1 MLLRCSFICI
11 VIVWCLIKP
20 LHAASEDLRQR
31 LTEREDKRRPSEP
44 WGTLVAGRPLTASG
58 GLEISLESLRLQGF
72 GNGSDQRNRLLL
84 QQNFE
89 AEAFYSFG
97 PPLSIF
103 AQLRAERDNVYVA
116 GAQDET
122 ATPFLERGEMWLS
135 SQGIAGSRIN
145 LDLGRLHFED
155 DRRWWWDED
164 LDAIRVTYERPRF
177 EIAVALARELAPNR
191 TDHHFVAPEH
201 DGIIRLIGEM
211 SLDFRPN
218 HALNLF
224 LLHHR
229 DRSGSEQVGQP
240 TPRERDDL
248 SDGTL
253 TWLGAR
259 MMGAFDFRPHVVVGY
274 WFDTAWVRG
283 RERVARYEEISPRL
297 SAVNQVS
304 DRIVRGH
311 AVDLGVTLMLPVSR
325 KPRLYAG
332 YALGS
337 GDRSRD
343 SVDHSFRQSGIQA
356 NEPGFGGVR
365 RFPQYGVLLQPE
377 LSNLKILTFGAG
389 LSLLGSSSLDLVYH
403 HFRLAEFAQSLRAA
417 KLDAA
422 LTGDHRDVGA
432 ELDLILAL
440 EEWKRVEVELSA
452 GTFRAG
458 RAFGDGEGRRSYR
471 GFFSVRIAF

>member
-1 MLLRCSFICI
+1 MLLRCSFIGLVVSYCS
-11 VIVWCLIKP
+11 IKP
-20 LHAASEDLRQR
+20 LHAADEDLRLR
-31 LTEREDKRRPSEP
+31 LTEREDKRRPVEP
-44 WGTLVAGRPLTASG
+44 WSTLVAGRPLTASG
-58 GLEISLESLRLQGF
+58 GLEINLESLQRRGLS
-72 GNGSDQRNRLLL
+72 NGSDQRNRLLS
-84 QQNFE
+84 QQNLE

-97 PPLSIF
+97 GAFSIF
-103 AQLRAERDNVYVA
+103 AQFRAQKDKDYVA
-116 GAQDET
+116 GAPDET
-122 ATPFLERGEMWLS
+122 TKPFLERGEMWLS

-164 LDAIRVTYERPRF
+164 LDAIRFTYEQPRF
-177 EIAVALARELAPNR
+177 EIAVAVARELAPNR
-191 TDHHFVAPEH
+191 TARYVVAPEH

-211 SLDFRPN
+211 SWDFRPN

-229 DRSGSEQVGQP
+229 DRSRSEQFGQL
-240 TPRERDDL
+240 TPREREDL

-259 MMGAFDFRPHVVVGY
+259 VTGAFDFPPNAVIGY

-283 RERVARYEEISPRL
+283 RERTAQYQEISPQL
-297 SAVNQVS
+297 SAVNQIS
-304 DRIVRGH
+304 DRIVRGNGF
-311 AVDLGVTLMLPVSR
+311 DLGVTLRLPVAR
-325 KPRLYAG
+325 EPRLYAG

-337 GDRSRD
+337 GDRPRD
-343 SVDHSFRQSGIQA
+343 TVDHSFRQSGIQA

-377 LSNLKILTFGAG
+377 LSNLKILTLGAG
-389 LSLLGSSSLDLVYH
+389 LSLLRSSSLDLVYH
-403 HFRLAEFAQSLRAA
+403 RYRLAELAQSLRTA
-417 KLDAA
+417 KLDAV
-422 LTGDHRDVGA
+422 LTGGHHDVGT